1 VGECHKPPPA
11 EADKDE
17 IAANLIAMNETEI
30 ADPSPLGAFLP
41 ATIIPDSPLRD
52 HELELAS
59 VAALDLERIRCERNE
74 QGKLRLYA
82 PTTDTIWLMIQMLD
96 REIRGWMRGTKR
108 TFGDAFVRR
117 RFFLDNQIVMC
128 PDIGYIAPAERRK
141 PPVIPLAG
149 APLNCC
155 PNFVAEFCAHPKEL
169 RMLKDKM
176 LRWLASGTE
185 LGWLI
190 VLQEQC
196 VYVYAP
202 GNEPLIMDGDAI
214 GQGPLG
220 GFEFDLSSL
229 WSIDE
234 LRRSY

>member
-1 VGECHKPPPA
+1 
-11 EADKDE
+11 
-17 IAANLIAMNETEI
+17 MSETEI
-30 ADPSPLGAFLP
+30 SEASPLGLFLP
-41 ATIIPDSPLRD
+41 ATLIPDVPLRD
-52 HELELAS
+52 EALELAS
-59 VAALDLERIRCERNE
+59 MAVLDLERIRCERNE
-74 QGKLRLYA
+74 KGKLRLYP
-82 PTTDTIWLMIQMLD
+82 PTTEGIWLMIQILD
-96 REIRGWMRGTKR
+96 RELRGWMRRTKR
-108 TFGDAFVRR
+108 ASGDVFVRR
-117 RFFLDNQIVMC
+117 RFFLNNEIVMC
-128 PDIGYIAPAERRK
+128 PDIGYLAPAERRK
-141 PPVIPLAG
+141 PPIIPLAG

-155 PNFVAEFCAHPKEL
+155 PNFVAEFCSHPKEL

-176 LRWLASGTE
+176 LRWMAHGTE

-202 GNEPLIMDGDAI
+202 GNEPSIMDDCAV

-220 GFEFDLSSL
+220 DFQIGLSHL